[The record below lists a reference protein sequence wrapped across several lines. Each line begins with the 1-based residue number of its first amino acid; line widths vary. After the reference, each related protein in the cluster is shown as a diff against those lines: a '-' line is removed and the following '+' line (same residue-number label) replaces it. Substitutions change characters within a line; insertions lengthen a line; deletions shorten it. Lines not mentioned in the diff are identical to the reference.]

1 MSHFLT
7 DSIQRQLNL
16 EPNIYLNLYL
26 IHPLLPCLSFEV
38 FSSEFPQPPTADPF
52 RQIIFDYSSRFP
64 HASKVRSCQNRQL
77 LGEIRSTFVIIYFPR
92 LPPPQPSNPFQCL
105 RQLTIIFGPA
115 KVIVPLISPSQFVL
129 SPPTPHLRPPVL
141 KSNEKSRLGQSAVAA
156 AAFLSFVP
164 NKTAN
169 KQIP

>member
-1 MSHFLT
+1 MPLKFVPVKIANFSEKSAAHLSS
-7 DSIQRQLNL
+7 SI
-16 EPNIYLNLYL
+16 
-26 IHPLLPCLSFEV
+26 S
-38 FSSEFPQPPTADPF
+38 
-52 RQIIFDYSSRFP
+52 
-64 HASKVRSCQNRQL
+64 
-77 LGEIRSTFVIIYFPR
+77 PR

-164 NKTAN
+164 NKTTN

>member
-1 MSHFLT
+1 M
-7 DSIQRQLNL
+7 
-16 EPNIYLNLYL
+16 
-26 IHPLLPCLSFEV
+26 PLKFVPVKIANFSEKSAAHLS
-38 FSSEFPQPPTADPF
+38 
-52 RQIIFDYSSRFP
+52 
-64 HASKVRSCQNRQL
+64 
-77 LGEIRSTFVIIYFPR
+77 
-92 LPPPQPSNPFQCL
+92 PSNPFQCL

-156 AAFLSFVP
+156 AAFLLLSRTK